1 MIADAPSIAIITDDA
16 GWHGAQLRRWF
27 AARGLTAIDV
37 SLTACHI
44 NLIEQGAGIVVPGF
58 AALPRAVF
66 VRGVAG
72 GSLEAI
78 TLRLGILHHLAH
90 LGCVVMNS
98 ARAIERTVD
107 KSMTSLLLRAAAVPT
122 PRTFVCESIDLAR
135 AYVAR
140 ELACGRTLV
149 KKPLFGSQGRG
160 LRRIV
165 RDDDLGHL
173 LPGEVAYLQEF
184 IAPRAS
190 AYRDYRIMVID
201 GCAVAAMERVSD
213 HWITNRAQ
221 GARCRR
227 WSPPAGVEGIAEAAA
242 AAIEVD
248 YAGVDLMQD
257 RDGRWLVTEVNGI
270 PAWQGVQRASG
281 INVTE
286 LLGMA
291 LLDRLSHQP
300 RPVD

>member
-1 MIADAPSIAIITDDA
+1 MSADAPSIAIVTDDA

-27 AARGLTAIDV
+27 AARGVTAIDV

-44 NLIEQGAGIVVPGF
+44 ELTEQGAGIVVPGF
-58 AALPRAVF
+58 ATLPHGVF
-66 VRGVAG
+66 VRGVPG

-107 KSMTSLLLRAAAVPT
+107 KGMTSLLLRAAAVPT
-122 PRTFVCESIDLAR
+122 PRTFVCESFDQTR
-135 AYVAR
+135 DYVVR

-165 RDDDLGHL
+165 REDDLGYL
-173 LPGEVAYLQEF
+173 LPGEIAYLQEF
-184 IAPRAS
+184 IAPRAGT
-190 AYRDYRIMVID
+190 YRDYRIMVVD
-201 GCAVAAMERVSD
+201 GRAVAAMERVSD

-227 WSPPAGVEGIAEAAA
+227 WSPPAGVDALAEAAA
-242 AAIEVD
+242 IAIEVD

-281 INVTE
+281 VNVTE

-291 LLDRLSHQP
+291 MLDRVLRQRRP
-300 RPVD
+300 RD